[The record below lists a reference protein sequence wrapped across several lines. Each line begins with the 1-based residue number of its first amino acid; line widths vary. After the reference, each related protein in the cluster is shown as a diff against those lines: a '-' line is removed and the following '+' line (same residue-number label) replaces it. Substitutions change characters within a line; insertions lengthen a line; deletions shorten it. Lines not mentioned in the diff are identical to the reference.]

1 MKNEEMRE
9 REREWF
15 MGLRGERGRELV
27 FKIFEDEETK
37 GKIEKFDRETLSGF
51 SSWRMVFGHRK

>member
-1 MKNEEMRE
+1 MRE

-37 GKIEKFDRETLSGF
+37 GKTEKFDREYFEWIFFVETGLWS
-51 SSWRMVFGHRK
+51 